1 MRPVRVPHSSSRG
14 TARAV
19 PCASASQR
27 PAATADAA
35 IALAASTTRSRAPRK
50 VACSRV
56 AACSRIAL
64 TAIAF
69 AASTLRSRQVRRFT
83 KTGAVPQS

>member
-1 MRPVRVPHSSSRG
+1 MRIR
-14 TARAV
+14 
-19 PCASASQR
+19 Q
-27 PAATADAA
+27 PAASRDAA

-64 TAIAF
+64 IATAF

-83 KTGAVPQS
+83 KTGAVHVAPENACAKPPQS